1 MATSS
6 LRGGAPRE
14 SGIDAALLVLR
25 LTLGILI
32 LIHGLSKLPPPSA
45 FIVDVVTKAGL
56 PASSPMASTSARS
69 SRRSCSS
76 SASGRGWRRS

>member
-32 LIHGLSKLPPPSA
+32 SDPRPEQAAAAVGVH
-45 FIVDVVTKAGL
+45 
-56 PASSPMASTSARS
+56 
-69 SRRSCSS
+69 RRC
-76 SASGRGWRRS
+76 A

>member
-14 SGIDAALLVLR
+14 SGIDAALLILR

-32 LIHGLSKLPPPSA
+32 LIHGLSKLPPPPT
-45 FIVDVVTKAGL
+45 FIVT
-56 PASSPMASTSARS
+56 R
-69 SRRSCSS
+69 
-76 SASGRGWRRS
+76 